1 MFETIDQ
8 IDWQALNDA
17 YGPSVGTTRRSRD
30 LASPS
35 RGTRE
40 QACRDLG

>member
-8 IDWQALNDA
+8 VNRQALNNA
-17 YGPSVGTTRRSRD
+17 YGPSVGTARRIRD
-30 LASPS
+30 MASPS

>member
-8 IDWQALNDA
+8 IDWEALNDV
-17 YGPSVGTTRRSRD
+17 YGLSVGTAPGSRD

-35 RGTRE
+35 QGTRQ